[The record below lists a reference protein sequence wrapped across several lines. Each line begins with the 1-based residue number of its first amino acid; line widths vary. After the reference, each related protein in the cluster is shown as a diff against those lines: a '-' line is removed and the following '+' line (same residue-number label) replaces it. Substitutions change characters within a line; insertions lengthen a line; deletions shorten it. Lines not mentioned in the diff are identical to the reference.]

1 MKKVFAVLLAAVLLL
16 GVMSGCSKTEDKSS
30 TPTGDS
36 APSSEPAE
44 SEAPAASKGD
54 DKFEIVMLVKTEGLA
69 WFDDMRR
76 GVEAFQADHPDDV
89 ICYQIAPE
97 GADAAKQ
104 AAMMEDLIA
113 SGVDAICIHPSDP
126 DSMIAATKKAKE
138 AGIVV
143 ISHEAES
150 LAGIVDWDLEAVDN
164 ELFGAEI
171 GKQLAEAMGGKGKY
185 VGAVGGLT
193 METHMQWFNAGVSYI
208 KENYPEMEL
217 LQEEPFED
225 NIDVQHAYDVAKEVL
240 KAYPDLD
247 GYLCSTTESSAGM
260 ARLLQE
266 TNNTNVKI
274 ACLSIPSLH
283 GDYIKNGWIT
293 YGQTWSPADS
303 AYAIVNVAYKML
315 NGEEI
320 KEGIDLEKPGYESCT
335 VKDGIIKGNAIL
347 VLDPENVDDYPF

>member
-1 MKKVFAVLLAAVLLL
+1 MKKILAVLLSALLLL
-16 GVMSGCSKTEDKSS
+16 GAIAGCA
-30 TPTGDS
+30 TGENAAVDPGGSESVPAPETS
-36 APSSEPAE
+36 AAE
-44 SEAPAASKGD
+44 AGD

-104 AAMMEDLIA
+104 ATMMEDLIA

-126 DSMIAATKKAKE
+126 DAMIAATKKAKE
-138 AGIVV
+138 NNIIV

-150 LAGIVDWDLEAVDN
+150 LAGIVDWDVEAVDN

-171 GKQLAEAMGGKGKY
+171 GKQLAESMGGKGKY

-193 METHMQWFNAGVSYI
+193 METHMQWFNAGVAYI
-208 KENYPEMEL
+208 KANYPEMEL

-225 NIDVQHAYDVAKEVL
+225 HIDVQRAYDVAKEVL

-260 ARLLQE
+260 ARLLEE
-266 TNNTNVKI
+266 TNKKDVKI

-283 GDYIKNGWIT
+283 GGYIKDGWIT
-293 YGQTWSPADS
+293 YAQTWSPSDS
-303 AYAIVNVAYKML
+303 AYAIVNTAYKML
-315 NGEEI
+315 KGEKIE
-320 KEGIDLEKPGYESCT
+320 EGVDLGKPGYEKCT
-335 VKDGIIKGNAIL
+335 VKDGVVKANAIL
-347 VLDPENVDDYPF
+347 VLTPENVDTYPF